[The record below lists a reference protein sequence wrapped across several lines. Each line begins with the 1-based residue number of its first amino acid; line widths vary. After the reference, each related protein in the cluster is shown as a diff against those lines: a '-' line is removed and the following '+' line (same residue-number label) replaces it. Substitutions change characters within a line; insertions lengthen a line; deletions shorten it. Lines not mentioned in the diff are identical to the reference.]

1 MLSGMSSNNNKH
13 LKRARTTALV
23 LLFFLGL
30 SALPASI
37 IMIVDPSGMKMGLPP
52 EMLDQTPF
60 HDFLFPAILL
70 GFFNGILSLL
80 FAILVIKKHRL
91 QVWMVMFQGGVLM
104 TWLTA
109 EGIMGLYYPPLTLP
123 YYLVATLLLSCGL
136 LMNLSK
142 SGLS

>member
-1 MLSGMSSNNNKH
+1 MNSSINKH
-13 LKRARTTALV
+13 YKRARTTSLV

-30 SALPASI
+30 SALPAALFI
-37 IMIVDPSGMKMGLPP
+37 IVDPSGIKMGLPS

-60 HDFLFPAILL
+60 SNFLFPGIIL
-70 GFFNGILSLL
+70 GVFNGILSLI

-91 QVWMVMFQGGVLM
+91 QSWMVMLQGSVLM
-104 TWLTA
+104 IWLTT
-109 EGIMGLYYPPLTLP
+109 EVIMGIYYPPLTLP
-123 YYLVATLLLSCGL
+123 YYVVATLLLSCGL

>member
-1 MLSGMSSNNNKH
+1 MNSSINKH
-13 LKRARTTALV
+13 YKRARTASLV

-30 SALPASI
+30 SSLPAALF
-37 IMIVDPSGMKMGLPP
+37 MIVDPSGMRMGLPP

-60 HDFLFPAILL
+60 HNFLVPGILL
-70 GFFNGILSLL
+70 GFFNGILGLL
-80 FAILVIKKHRL
+80 FAIQVIKRHRL
-91 QVWMVMFQGGVLM
+91 QAWMVMFQGGVLM

-109 EGIMGLYYPPLTLP
+109 EVIMGLYYPPLTLP

>member
-1 MLSGMSSNNNKH
+1 MNYKLNTRF
-13 LKRARTTALV
+13 KRARTVSLV

-30 SALPASI
+30 SALPAAI
-37 IMIVDPSGMKMGLPP
+37 FMLMDPSGSEMGLPA

-60 HDFLFPAILL
+60 NSFLIPGILL

-91 QVWMVMFQGGVLM
+91 QAWMVMFQGSILM
-104 TWLTA
+104 IWLTV
-109 EGIMGLYYPPLTLP
+109 EVFMGLYYPALTLP
-123 YYLVATLLLSCGL
+123 YYLVAMLLLSCGL
-136 LMNLSK
+136 FMKLSK

>member
-1 MLSGMSSNNNKH
+1 MSSNNNKAF
-13 LKRARTTALV
+13 KRARTISLV

-37 IMIVDPSGMKMGLPP
+37 FMLVDSSGIQMGLPL
-52 EMLDQTPF
+52 EMLNQTPF
-60 HDFLFPAILL
+60 HNFLFPGILL

-80 FAILVIKKHRL
+80 FAILVIKRHRL
-91 QVWMVMFQGGVLM
+91 QAWMVMFQGSVLM
-104 TWLTA
+104 IWLTA
-109 EGIMGLYYPPLTLP
+109 EVIMGLYYPPLTLP
-123 YYLVATLLLSCGL
+123 YYLVSTLLLSCGL

>member
-1 MLSGMSSNNNKH
+1 MNYKLNTRF
-13 LKRARTTALV
+13 KRARTISLV

-30 SALPASI
+30 SALPAG
-37 IMIVDPSGMKMGLPP
+37 IMMIADPSGMKMGLPL

-60 HDFLFPAILL
+60 HDFLIPAILL
-70 GFFNGILSLL
+70 GLFNGILSLL

-91 QVWMVMFQGGVLM
+91 QVWMVLFQGGVLM

-109 EGIMGLYYPPLTLP
+109 EVIMGLYYPPLTLP

>member
-1 MLSGMSSNNNKH
+1 MNYKLNTRF
-13 LKRARTTALV
+13 KRARTTALV

-30 SALPASI
+30 SALPAAI
-37 IMIVDPSGMKMGLPP
+37 FMLMDPSGGEMGLPA

-60 HDFLFPAILL
+60 DSFLIPAILL
-70 GFFNGILSLL
+70 GLFNGILSLL

-91 QVWMVMFQGGVLM
+91 QAWMVMFQGGVLM
-104 TWLTA
+104 TWLTV
-109 EGIMGLYYPPLTLP
+109 EVIMGLYYAPLTLP

-136 LMNLSK
+136 FMKLSI

>member
-1 MLSGMSSNNNKH
+1 MSSKYNKNYR
-13 LKRARTTALV
+13 RARTASLV

-37 IMIVDPSGMKMGLPP
+37 FMMVDPTGIKMGLPL
-52 EMLDQTPF
+52 ELLDQTPF
-60 HDFLFPAILL
+60 NDFLFPGILL

-80 FAILVIKKHRL
+80 FAILVIKKHQL
-91 QVWMVMFQGGVLM
+91 QAWMIMFQGGVLI

-109 EGIMGLYYPPLTLP
+109 EVIMGLYYPPLTLP

>member
-1 MLSGMSSNNNKH
+1 MNYKLNTRF
-13 LKRARTTALV
+13 KRARTVSLV

-30 SALPASI
+30 SALPAAI
-37 IMIVDPSGMKMGLPP
+37 FMLMDPSGSEMGLPA

-60 HDFLFPAILL
+60 DSFLIPGILL

-91 QVWMVMFQGGVLM
+91 QAWMVMFQGSVLM
-104 TWLTA
+104 IWLTV
-109 EGIMGLYYPPLTLP
+109 EVLMGLYYPALTLP
-123 YYLVATLLLSCGL
+123 YYLVAILLLSCGL
-136 LMNLSK
+136 LMKLSK

>member
-1 MLSGMSSNNNKH
+1 MNYKLNTRF
-13 LKRARTTALV
+13 KRARTVSLV

-30 SALPASI
+30 SALPAAI
-37 IMIVDPSGMKMGLPP
+37 FMLMDPSGSEMGLPA

-60 HDFLFPAILL
+60 DSFLIPGILL

-91 QVWMVMFQGGVLM
+91 QAWMVMFQGSVLM
-104 TWLTA
+104 IWLTV
-109 EGIMGLYYPPLTLP
+109 EVLMGLYYAPLTLP
-123 YYLVATLLLSCGL
+123 YYLVAILLLSCGL
-136 LMNLSK
+136 FMKLSI

>member
-1 MLSGMSSNNNKH
+1 M
-13 LKRARTTALV
+13 ALV

-30 SALPASI
+30 SALPPGVF
-37 IMIVDPSGMKMGLPP
+37 MMLDPSGNKMGLPL

-60 HDFLFPAILL
+60 SNFLFPGIIL
-70 GFFNGILSLL
+70 GVFNGILSLI

-91 QVWMVMFQGGVLM
+91 QSWVVMFQGSVLM
-104 TWLTA
+104 IWLSA
-109 EGIMGLYYPPLTLP
+109 EVIMGIYYPPLTLP

-136 LMNLSK
+136 FMKLSI

>member
-1 MLSGMSSNNNKH
+1 MNSNNNKH
-13 LKRARTTALV
+13 FKRARTTALV

-37 IMIVDPSGMKMGLPP
+37 FMMVDPSGSQMGLPL

-60 HDFLFPAILL
+60 SNFLFPAILL

-91 QVWMVMFQGGVLM
+91 QAWMVMFQGSVLLI
-104 TWLTA
+104 WLTV
-109 EGIMGLYYPPLTLP
+109 EVLMGLYYPLLTLP
-123 YYLVATLLLSCGL
+123 YYLVAILLLSCGL
-136 LMNLSK
+136 LMKLSK

>member
-1 MLSGMSSNNNKH
+1 MNSNNNKH
-13 LKRARTTALV
+13 FKRARTTALV

-30 SALPASI
+30 SALPAAI
-37 IMIVDPSGMKMGLPP
+37 FMLMDPSGSEMGLPL

-60 HDFLFPAILL
+60 DSFFIPAILL
-70 GFFNGILSLL
+70 GLFNGILSLL

-91 QVWMVMFQGGVLM
+91 QAWMVMFQGGVLM
-104 TWLTA
+104 TWLTV
-109 EGIMGLYYPPLTLP
+109 EVIMDLYYAPLTLP

>member
-1 MLSGMSSNNNKH
+1 MNSSINKH
-13 LKRARTTALV
+13 YKRARTASLV

-30 SALPASI
+30 SALPAALF
-37 IMIVDPSGMKMGLPP
+37 MIVDPSGMRMGLPL

-60 HDFLFPAILL
+60 HNFLVPGILL
-70 GFFNGILSLL
+70 GFFNGILGLI
-80 FAILVIKKHRL
+80 FAIQVIKRHRL
-91 QVWMVMFQGGVLM
+91 QAWMVMFQGGVLM

-109 EGIMGLYYPPLTLP
+109 EVIMGLYYPVLTLP

-136 LMNLSK
+136 LMKLTK

>member
-1 MLSGMSSNNNKH
+1 MNSSINKH
-13 LKRARTTALV
+13 FNRARTTSVV

-30 SALPASI
+30 SALPAALF
-37 IMIVDPSGMKMGLPP
+37 MIVDPSGMRMGLPL
-52 EMLDQTPF
+52 ELLDQTPF
-60 HDFLFPAILL
+60 HNFLVPGILL
-70 GFFNGILSLL
+70 GFFNGILGLL
-80 FAILVIKKHRL
+80 FAIQVIKRHRL
-91 QVWMVMFQGGVLM
+91 QAWMVMFQGGVLM

-109 EGIMGLYYPPLTLP
+109 EVIMGLYYPPLTLP

>member
-1 MLSGMSSNNNKH
+1 M
-13 LKRARTTALV
+13 ALV

-30 SALPASI
+30 SALPPGVF
-37 IMIVDPSGMKMGLPP
+37 MMLDPSGNKMGLPL

-60 HDFLFPAILL
+60 SNFLFPGIVL
-70 GFFNGILSLL
+70 GVFNGILSLI

-91 QVWMVMFQGGVLM
+91 QSWVVMFQGSVLM
-104 TWLTA
+104 IWLSA
-109 EGIMGLYYPPLTLP
+109 EVIMGIYYPPLTLP

>member
-1 MLSGMSSNNNKH
+1 MNYKLNTRF
-13 LKRARTTALV
+13 KRARTISLV

-30 SALPASI
+30 SALPAAI
-37 IMIVDPSGMKMGLPP
+37 FMLADPSGMKMGLPP
-52 EMLDQTPF
+52 EMLDHTPF
-60 HDFLFPAILL
+60 SNFFIPAILL

-91 QVWMVMFQGGVLM
+91 QVWMVLFQGGVLM

-109 EGIMGLYYPPLTLP
+109 EVIMGLYYPPLTLP

>member
-1 MLSGMSSNNNKH
+1 MNYKLNTRF
-13 LKRARTTALV
+13 KRARTTALV

-37 IMIVDPSGMKMGLPP
+37 VMIVDPSGMKMGLPL

-60 HDFLFPAILL
+60 RDFLFPGILL

-91 QVWMVMFQGGVLM
+91 QVWMVLFQGGVLM
-104 TWLTA
+104 TWLTV
-109 EGIMGLYYPPLTLP
+109 EVIMGLYYAPLTLP

-136 LMNLSK
+136 FMKLSK

>member
-1 MLSGMSSNNNKH
+1 MNYKLNTRF
-13 LKRARTTALV
+13 KRARTVSLV

-30 SALPASI
+30 SALPAAI
-37 IMIVDPSGMKMGLPP
+37 FMLMDPSGSGMGLPA

-60 HDFLFPAILL
+60 DSFLIPAILL
-70 GFFNGILSLL
+70 GLFNGILSLL

-91 QVWMVMFQGGVLM
+91 QAWMVMFQGGVLM

-109 EGIMGLYYPPLTLP
+109 EVIMGLYYPPLTLP

-136 LMNLSK
+136 FMKLSI

>member
-1 MLSGMSSNNNKH
+1 MNSSVKKH
-13 LKRARTTALV
+13 YKRARTVSLV

-30 SALPASI
+30 SALPAAI
-37 IMIVDPSGMKMGLPP
+37 FMIADPTGMNMGLPP
-52 EMLDQTPF
+52 EMLDHTPF
-60 HDFLFPAILL
+60 SNFFIPAILL

-91 QVWMVMFQGGVLM
+91 QVWMVLFQGGVLM

-109 EGIMGLYYPPLTLP
+109 EVIMGLYYPPLTLP

>member
-1 MLSGMSSNNNKH
+1 MSSNNNKH
-13 LKRARTTALV
+13 FKRARIIALV
-23 LLFFLGL
+23 LLFFLGI

-37 IMIVDPSGMKMGLPP
+37 VMIADPSGIKMGLPP
-52 EMLDQTPF
+52 EMLDHTPF
-60 HDFLFPAILL
+60 SNFFIPAILL

-91 QVWMVMFQGGVLM
+91 QVWMVLFQGGVLM

-109 EGIMGLYYPPLTLP
+109 EVIMGLYYPPLTLP